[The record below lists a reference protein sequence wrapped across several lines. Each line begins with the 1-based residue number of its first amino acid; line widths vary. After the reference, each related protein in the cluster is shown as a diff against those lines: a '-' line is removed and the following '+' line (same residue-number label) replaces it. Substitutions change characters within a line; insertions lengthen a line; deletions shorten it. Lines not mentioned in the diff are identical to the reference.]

1 MKPGPFITLFAL
13 LARVDEKT
21 LAVHARAL
29 RDAGVLDKGGRGR
42 SAIEVDHVYL
52 AKLLT
57 SRMATDRPANAVEA
71 FHRFAGMQLANGDM
85 HLMVKSVL
93 PDPDHKL
100 IDFMT
105 AICDPSNPLPAI
117 SDFEISFD
125 GTVMVTVRT
134 DKTVLMYVDRD
145 WIRGSVN
152 ALGAAAGDNA
162 VVQTVLSDAAASQ
175 NSMLG
180 IVESRSFTS
189 TWLQAVK
196 DIAFSTGEG
205 K

>member
-42 SAIEVDHVYL
+42 SAIEVDHVYF

-71 FHRFAGMQLANGDM
+71 FHRFSGMQLSNVDKHGW
-85 HLMVKSVL
+85 VKSVL

-105 AICDPSNPLPAI
+105 AICDPANRLPDR
-117 SDFEISFD
+117 SDFEVSFD
-125 GTVMVTVRT
+125 GAAMATVRT
-134 DKTVLMYVDRD
+134 DKAVLSYVDRD
-145 WIRGSVN
+145 WVEGRVN
-152 ALGAAAGDNA
+152 ALGAAGNNA
-162 VVQTVLSDAAASQ
+162 AVQSVLSEAAASQ

-196 DIAFSTGEG
+196 DIAFPIGPG